1 VCNKCKGNGY
11 YFPDKNSDVVVEC
24 KCSGEE
30 TVKFKIEITVE
41 FNDFVIPPNKS
52 QSMIN
57 GMQREQVAFAIQDKL
72 ADMNPQIHNVYKQR
86 S

>member
-1 VCNKCKGNGY
+1 M
-11 YFPDKNSDVVVEC
+11 
-24 KCSGEE
+24 
-30 TVKFKIEITVE
+30 KFKVEITVE
-41 FNDFVIPPNKS
+41 FNEFVIPPNKS

-57 GMQREQVAFAIQDKL
+57 GMQREQVLFAVQDKL

>member
-1 VCNKCKGNGY
+1 MLM
-11 YFPDKNSDVVVEC
+11 
-24 KCSGEE
+24 
-30 TVKFKIEITVE
+30 KFKIEITVE
-41 FNDFVIPPNKS
+41 FSDFVIPDNKS

-57 GMQREQVAFAIQDKL
+57 GMQREQVTLAIQNKL

>member
-1 VCNKCKGNGY
+1 M
-11 YFPDKNSDVVVEC
+11 
-24 KCSGEE
+24 
-30 TVKFKIEITVE
+30 KFKVEITVE
-41 FNDFVIPPNKS
+41 WNDFVIPPDKS

-72 ADMNPQIHNVYKQR
+72 ADLNPQIHNVYKQR

>member
-1 VCNKCKGNGY
+1 M
-11 YFPDKNSDVVVEC
+11 
-24 KCSGEE
+24 
-30 TVKFKIEITVE
+30 KFKLEITVE
-41 FNDFVIPPNKS
+41 VTDFVIPANKS

-57 GMQREQVAFAIQDKL
+57 AMQREQVWFAIQDKL

>member
-1 VCNKCKGNGY
+1 MR
-11 YFPDKNSDVVVEC
+11 
-24 KCSGEE
+24 
-30 TVKFKIEITVE
+30 VKFKVEITVE

-57 GMQREQVAFAIQDKL
+57 GMQREQVAFALQDKL
-72 ADMNPQIHNVYKQR
+72 TGMNLQIHNVYKQR

>member
-1 VCNKCKGNGY
+1 M
-11 YFPDKNSDVVVEC
+11 
-24 KCSGEE
+24 
-30 TVKFKIEITVE
+30 KFKLEITVE

-57 GMQREQVAFAIQDKL
+57 GMQREQVAFVIQDKL

>member
-1 VCNKCKGNGY
+1 MC
-11 YFPDKNSDVVVEC
+11 
-24 KCSGEE
+24 
-30 TVKFKIEITVE
+30 VKFKVEITVE
-41 FNDFVIPPNKS
+41 FSDFVIPDNKS
-52 QSMIN
+52 QSMMN

>member
-1 VCNKCKGNGY
+1 MITK
-11 YFPDKNSDVVVEC
+11 PD
-24 KCSGEE
+24 CSGGVEPNN
-30 TVKFKIEITVE
+30 TRFKIEVTVE

-86 S
+86 G

>member
-1 VCNKCKGNGY
+1 
-11 YFPDKNSDVVVEC
+11 
-24 KCSGEE
+24 
-30 TVKFKIEITVE
+30 VKFKLEITVE

-52 QSMIN
+52 QSMTN

-72 ADMNPQIHNVYKQR
+72 ADFNPQIHNVYKQR